1 MAFPIR
7 VTDGNYH
14 DIVKKLIT
22 DNTKISKGSNL
33 QNIPTRG
40 DGIRVRNAFKPRDD
54 WFYLAAD
61 LSQIEPRIMA
71 HIMYTVYGDNSLR
84 SIFTAGQDLYT
95 TMAIMVFQLDEKYC
109 VDKAYDPTGKF
120 KPRAMMKTGVL
131 AKSYDQKVANFCQ
144 KMGVT
149 QDIGEMFYEKFDTAF
164 PSFMRMVADF
174 RAFAIENGY
183 SETLYGRKR
192 RFPQLKEW
200 KQLVERNEQ
209 KLIRLY
215 TDRKKLNNKKIL
227 TAVDVRKLEEIQT
240 LIEPMAE
247 MRNMVSFWERASFN
261 SVIQGTGADILKM
274 NMIKL
279 YEECIARGWEL
290 NASIHDE
297 VKISVPRKDLTIE
310 SAELVTHHMTQS
322 VKLSLPLKSDTV
334 IETAWGY
341 EYDLNEWDFKNAS
354 PYLKKYEKG
363 NVIDG
368 YYDKLAEILKGV

>member
-1 MAFPIR
+1 MAYPIT
-7 VTDGNYH
+7 VTDENYY
-14 DIVKKLIT
+14 DVVTKLIT
-22 DNTKISKGSNL
+22 DTTKISKGSNL
-33 QNIPTRG
+33 QNIPTKG
-40 DGIRVRNAFKPRDD
+40 DGILVRNAFKPKPD

-71 HIMYTVYGDNSLR
+71 HIMYTKYNDNSLR
-84 SIFTAGQDLYT
+84 SIFMDGKDLYS
-95 TMAIMVFQLDEKYC
+95 TMAVMVFQLDMKYC

-131 AKSYDQKVANFCQ
+131 AKSYDQKVQNFCQ

-149 QDIGEMFYEKFDTAF
+149 QDIGEMFFEKFDTAF
-164 PSFMRMVADF
+164 PSFMQMVADF
-174 RAFAIENGY
+174 RASAIETGY

-215 TDRKKLNNKKIL
+215 TDRKKLRAKLIL
-227 TAVDVRKLEEIQT
+227 TASDTRKLDDIQA
-240 LIEPMAE
+240 LIDPMAD

-261 SVIQGTGADILKM
+261 SVIQGTGADILKR
-274 NMIKL
+274 NMIAL
-279 YEECIARGWEL
+279 YNECLAKGWEL

-310 SAELVTHHMTQS
+310 NAELVTYHMTKS
-322 VKLSLPLKSDTV
+322 VQLSLPLKSDTV
-334 IETAWGY
+334 IETAWGL
-341 EYDLNEWDFKNAS
+341 EYGLEDWDFANAV
-354 PYLKKYEKG
+354 PKG
-363 NVIDG
+363 
-368 YYDKLAEILKGV
+368 A